1 MAYYKIYNTGSG
13 EISNIVEWNGTGSFE
28 WPAGYTIALYTGSLT
43 GSDQWTGSGNYGVSA
58 QSGLF
63 FGELTGAASGSF
75 TGSLTG
81 SFNNYS
87 GSLGWIYD
95 FPTGSFRTGSFTGSF
110 TGSLEGTASY
120 TTQALSA
127 SFATTASYLLG
138 GGASVTSPG
147 DNRIITSD
155 GTSTGLIAES
165 NLNFTGTI
173 LSLTGSFE
181 TNGSIT
187 MNTGSLNNPLIKG
200 YYETMVSKSVATD
213 FAGGIVNI
221 ELKNGNIYK
230 IVLDGNIMDVNI
242 SNNPTTLQAG
252 SFTLVL
258 VGDGTART
266 VNWGTE
272 ITWANG
278 TPAVVTGSGYM
289 DVYSFITFN
298 SGTEYLGL
306 VVSQN
311 QTGLV

>member
-28 WPAGYTIALYTGSLT
+28 WPAGYDIALYTGSLT
-43 GSDQWTGSGNYGVSA
+43 GSDQWTGSGNYGVSTQA
-58 QSGLF
+58 GLF

-127 SFATTASYLLG
+127 SFATTASYVLG

-147 DNRIITSD
+147 NDRLISSD

-165 NLNFTGTI
+165 NLSFNG
-173 LSLTGSFE
+173 SLLNVTGSIQMSNPGE
-181 TNGSIT
+181 IRNPIIVAPDEKMTTLTVVG
-187 MNTGSLNNPLIKG
+187 NN
-200 YYETMVSKSVATD
+200 V
-213 FAGGIVNI
+213 GGIVTFNM
-221 ELKNGNIYK
+221 NDGPVFK
-230 IVLDGNIMDVNI
+230 ITLDGNVTQFTT
-242 SNNPTTLQAG
+242 SNDPPTGSAA
-252 SFTLVL
+252 SFTLIAI
-258 VGDGTART
+258 GDGTARAAAW
-266 VNWGTE
+266 NPKFYWPGG
-272 ITWANG
+272 A
-278 TPAVVTGSGYM
+278 PALPSTLGNSSVFTFVTFDQGSAW
-289 DVYSFITFN
+289 
-298 SGTEYLGL
+298 LGL
-306 VVSQN
+306 VVADDVAGN
-311 QTGLV
+311 LG